1 MYSCS
6 KRPIPSLMAAS
17 ISPCVFMGDLE
28 LFPPPVLKIGLS
40 AVENSNN
47 REREYSRSQATR
59 WERQRKAHGAPKDCR
74 QMMVLNRAFA
84 EN

>member
-1 MYSCS
+1 
-6 KRPIPSLMAAS
+6 
-17 ISPCVFMGDLE
+17 MGDLE

-59 WERQRKAHGAPKDCR
+59 WEPQMKAHGAPKVRDVKEKLTDVQFFVKVVDQAIR
-74 QMMVLNRAFA
+74 NSGKH
-84 EN
+84 